1 VLPDRVFS
9 TAFRYG
15 ALPCVRVEMWLVRDV
30 PAWLVGLV
38 LIAGLPALVL
48 TFDKIVHR
56 KLPHDRLSRHNE
68 VTGVIVATVGVAYA
82 IVIGLC
88 VVSLWEG
95 YKEAQD
101 TVRQEAVALTPL
113 VPGSVVFGADVQR
126 SIRAEIVRYEQDIIA
141 GWPAFLG
148 THPDPRRIADLDHLT
163 GIVAALQPATEAQK
177 AFVTGAMDTIGHAEA
192 LRQAAKSEADDRQ
205 MSPVMW
211 LGVLA
216 ATLAILALCPLFGL
230 DDTAVR
236 RILLVLASA
245 VIATNLYLVVEMNFP
260 YYGSFS
266 VGTDAYRAVVAAL
279 S

>member
-1 VLPDRVFS
+1 MEL
-9 TAFRYG
+9 
-15 ALPCVRVEMWLVRDV
+15 WLVRDV

-38 LIAGLPALVL
+38 LVAGLPALTLVW
-48 TFDKIVHR
+48 DAVVHR
-56 KLPHDRLSRHNE
+56 QLPHTRLKRHNE

-95 YKEAQD
+95 YKDAQD

-113 VPGSVVFGADVQR
+113 VPGSVVFGSSAQAQ
-126 SIRAEIVRYEQDIIA
+126 IRAEIVRYQQDIIA
-141 GWPAFLG
+141 GWPA
-148 THPDPRRIADLDHLT
+148 HRNAEPDPRRIADLDHLT
-163 GIVAALQPATEAQK
+163 SVVAALQPATEAQR
-177 AFVTGAMDTIGHAEA
+177 AYVVDALRTIGQAEA

-211 LGVLA
+211 IGVLA
-216 ATLAILALCPLFGL
+216 ATVALLGLCPLFGL
-230 DDTAVR
+230 DDTSVR
-236 RILLVLASA
+236 RVLLGLAAA